1 MAQTTVSPTSNRNVS
16 VHTCQFRTV
25 FSSSLRNKKFKYN
38 IFKGPFHVPPKIRL
52 VFVHTHL
59 YKIQTCRLCGFVAL
73 LCFTMFKYVTK
84 TTPRHPTQLFKTF
97 QARHASSLQWTNQR
111 LQLTLLG
118 WELTVP
124 SANKP
129 YFTSHSSQLAANT
142 KRTSYC
148 IELNNV
154 VLAPTQ
160 AYYILTNGLLT
171 ASLLTHIERL
181 EHSNAQTMSLCKH
194 GWVQTTRNTQS

>member
-1 MAQTTVSPTSNRNVS
+1 MKRVDECNSLACSHYCKQTPKQYQYPQEKIQSLLQVITTSLSVPTPKDSSSKVMAQTTVSPTSNRNVS

-25 FSSSLRNKKFKYN
+25 FSSGLCNKKFKYN

-73 LCFTMFKYVTK
+73 LCFTMFKYVNK

-118 WELTVP
+118 
-124 SANKP
+124 
-129 YFTSHSSQLAANT
+129 
-142 KRTSYC
+142 
-148 IELNNV
+148 
-154 VLAPTQ
+154 
-160 AYYILTNGLLT
+160 
-171 ASLLTHIERL
+171 
-181 EHSNAQTMSLCKH
+181 
-194 GWVQTTRNTQS
+194 